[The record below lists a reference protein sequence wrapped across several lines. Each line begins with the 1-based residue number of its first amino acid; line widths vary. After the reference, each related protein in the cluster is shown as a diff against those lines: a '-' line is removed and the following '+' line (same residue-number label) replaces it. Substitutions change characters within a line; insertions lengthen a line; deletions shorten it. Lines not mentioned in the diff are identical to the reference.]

1 MNVSVNTGFFQNKK
15 SKNKNNGDNINQNI
29 DIPTVVDRFINYY
42 YNTITTTPIK
52 LAHDKVIREYS
63 AIKYQGKKLQGD
75 DFIQLIQSMY
85 SENIT
90 YNSINMDFIDSG
102 SRRIDISVV
111 GTIICNEPG
120 KHVWQKNF
128 SQTFLLSH
136 NKDGWFIKNSILI
149 II

>member
-29 DIPTVVDRFINYY
+29 DIPTVVNNFVNYY
-42 YNTITTTPIK
+42 YSTITTAPNK
-52 LAHDKVIREYS
+52 LAQDKIIREYS
-63 AIKYQGKKLQGD
+63 AIKYQQQKLQGD
-75 DFIQLIQSMY
+75 DFIKLIQSMHAQ
-85 SENIT
+85 NLT
-90 YNSINMDFIDSG
+90 YNYIQMNFIDSG
-102 SRRIDISVV
+102 SRRIDISVI
-111 GTIICNEPG
+111 GTISNNTQGILA
-120 KHVWQKNF
+120 WQKNF